1 MHMPPSVL
9 AVDIG
14 GAHLK
19 AAHSGGMARTHA
31 FELWK
36 QPAGLPPVLGKLIAT
51 LPAFDLLA
59 VTMTGELCDCFATK
73 REGVLH
79 ILRCVEEAAPAA
91 AKVRVWRTDATWADL
106 GAARTLPL
114 LCAAS
119 NWLALATFS
128 GRFAPEGSAVLLDIG
143 STTTDIIPLV
153 DGRPTPTGRTD
164 AERLRS
170 GELVYT
176 GARRTPVCALLG
188 AEGAAEWFATTLDVY
203 LVLDLIAEDRDDG
216 RTADGRPATRPHA
229 HARLARMLGADAE
242 SCAQEETLRLANLVR
257 DRQLG
262 ILRAA
267 LGKVTARLLKPPP
280 TVVLSGSGEFL
291 GRLVC
296 RDTRLISL
304 AEELGVE
311 ASQAACATA
320 LARLA
325 AEHFA

>member
-14 GAHLK
+14 GANLK
-19 AAHSGGMARTHA
+19 AAHSRGMARTQA

-36 QPAGLPPVLGKLIAT
+36 QPAALAPVLGKLIAA

-59 VTMTGELCDCFATK
+59 VTMTAELCDCFATK

-79 ILRCVEEAAPAA
+79 ILRCVEEVAPA

-106 GAARTLPL
+106 GAARQLPL

-119 NWLALATFS
+119 NWLALATFA
-128 GRFAPEGSAVLLDIG
+128 GRFAPEGGAVLLDIG
-143 STTTDIIPLV
+143 STTTDIVPLV
-153 DGRPTPTGRTD
+153 NGRPMPAGRTD
-164 AERLRS
+164 PERLRS

-176 GARRTPVCALLG
+176 GVRRTPVCALLG

-203 LVLDLIAEDRDDG
+203 LVLGLIAEDRDDC
-216 RTADGRPATRPHA
+216 RTADGRPATCAHA

-242 SCAQEETLRLANLVR
+242 SCAEEETLRLASLVR

-267 LGKVTARLLKPPP
+267 LGKVTARLPQPPR
-280 TVVLSGSGEFL
+280 TTVLSGSGEFL
-291 GRLVC
+291 GRLAC

-304 AEELGVE
+304 AEELGAE

-325 AEHFA
+325 VEHFA